1 MRQIPSIK
9 TRQRFKAT
17 PQLRNA
23 IRLLQLSGSE
33 LQLEIQQAIETN
45 ALLEIE
51 NNNPQQFVDEVVD
64 TNAQPYNESIRSD
77 SDWPNDT
84 RIEDQDDLYA
94 GEDSGI
100 DRYWLPAHERSDI
113 DRSRVDAYEVADH
126 SASLSDHLTQQIDFA
141 SLTVVQDA
149 IAQAI
154 IDSIN
159 ADGMLQ
165 NSLVEIAASLRPVV
179 NASLVEMEKVL
190 KVIQD
195 LDPPG
200 VGARNLQECLLIQ
213 LRLLPKDSDSQRVA
227 TQVLANHFEFLA
239 SQDFDRLSRIL
250 NIPTKDLL
258 EAVDLVRSL
267 NPRPGS
273 AIDSALTEYVTPDVI
288 VREDNGRWL
297 VELNPDV
304 TPRVRINPIYDQPST
319 TSTKFRSNDYVR
331 ENLRNAKLFLQ
342 GVEHRN
348 STLANVSRCIVEHQH
363 GFLEQGLSA
372 MKPLSLANISS
383 KLDIHVSTV
392 SRITT
397 RKYLLTPRGLFPL
410 KYFFSKTISTTDGE
424 PVASIAVQELIRNII
439 DREEKQDPLSDN
451 SISKLLAS
459 DGMKIARR
467 TVTKYREI
475 MAIPTSN
482 KRKKHYWALGIQVRR
497 NKMGGSK
504 STER

>member
-1 MRQIPSIK
+1 MKQIPSIK

-51 NNNPQQFVDEVVD
+51 NNIPQQFVD
-64 TNAQPYNESIRSD
+64 TNSHSYNESIRSE
-77 SDWPNDT
+77 SDWPNDP
-84 RIEDQDDLYA
+84 RIEGQDDPYA
-94 GEDSGI
+94 DEDSGI
-100 DRYWLPAHERSDI
+100 DRYGLPAHERSDI
-113 DRSRVDAYEVADH
+113 DRSHVDAYEVADR
-126 SASLSDHLTQQIDFA
+126 SVSLSDHLTQQPDFA
-141 SLTVVQDA
+141 SLTVVQDT
-149 IAQAI
+149 IAQGI
-154 IDSIN
+154 IDAIN
-159 ADGMLQ
+159 DDGMLR
-165 NSLVEIAASLRPVV
+165 NSLVEIAASLRPEV
-179 NASLVEMEKVL
+179 NASLVEMEEVL

-200 VGARNLQECLLIQ
+200 VGSRSLQECLLIQ
-213 LRLLPKDSDSQRVA
+213 LRFLPKNSHSKRVA
-227 TQVLANHFEFLA
+227 IRVLADHFEFLA
-239 SQDFDRLSRIL
+239 SRDFDRLSRIL
-250 NIPTKDLL
+250 NIPAKDLL
-258 EAVDLVRSL
+258 EAIDLVRSL

-273 AIDSALTEYVTPDVI
+273 AIGSALTEYVAPDVI

-304 TPRVRINPIYDQPST
+304 TPRIRINPIYDQPST
-319 TSTKFRSNDYVR
+319 MSTKFRSNAYVR
-331 ENLRNAKLFLQ
+331 ENLRHAKLFLQ

-363 GFLEQGLSA
+363 GFLEHGLSA

-410 KYFFSKTISTTDGE
+410 KYFFSKTISSTDGE

-439 DREEKQDPLSDN
+439 NREEKRDPLSDN
-451 SISKLLAS
+451 SISKLLES

-482 KRKKHYWALGIQVRR
+482 KRKKHYWALGIQVGR
-497 NKMGGSK
+497 NKVVGQK
-504 STER
+504 VLNADD